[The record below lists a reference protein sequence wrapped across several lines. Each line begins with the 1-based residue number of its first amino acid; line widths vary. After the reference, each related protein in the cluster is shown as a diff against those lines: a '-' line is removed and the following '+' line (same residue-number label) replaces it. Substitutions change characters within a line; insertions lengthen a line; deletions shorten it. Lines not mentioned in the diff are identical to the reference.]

1 MNAGLVGVL
10 LPVAFDEYFA
20 RILHGIAEAAYE
32 RRLRLMLWPTRHEH
46 AREVALLEELRGSTD
61 GAILVL
67 PEQSSE
73 ELVQARSDGY
83 PLVVIDPL
91 APLDPA
97 IPLVSAAHESGGEQA
112 MQHLLDLGHRRI
124 AAITGPPG
132 WVATEQRRRAYRG
145 TLEAAGIPFDAGLE
159 LEADFDFEPGTQAA
173 AVLLDLDPPPTA
185 IFAFSD
191 MIAVGAMRAARAR
204 GIGIPDEVSI
214 VGFDD
219 SAYASVVQ
227 PALTTVRQPLAE
239 MGSTAIDLLLRL
251 IRKEAVDTLH
261 LEPFTRLVVRE
272 TTAPPRVGG

>member
-1 MNAGLVGVL
+1 MKAGLVGVL
-10 LPVAFDEYFA
+10 LPVVYDEYFA
-20 RILHGIAEAAYE
+20 RILHGVADAAYE

-67 PEQSSE
+67 PEHSSE
-73 ELVQARSDGY
+73 ELVAAGAGGY

-91 APLDPA
+91 APLDA
-97 IPLVSAAHESGGEQA
+97 GIPSVSAAHESGGEQA

-132 WVATEQRRRAYRG
+132 WVATERRRRAYRG
-145 TLEAAGIPFDAGLE
+145 ALAAAGIPFAAALE
-159 LEADFDFEPGTQAA
+159 LEADFDFEPGAQAA
-173 AVLLDLDPPPTA
+173 AVLLELDPPPTA

-204 GIGIPDEVSI
+204 GIGIPDQLSI

-239 MGSTAIDLLLRL
+239 MGATAVDLLLRL

-272 TTAPPRVGG
+272 TTAPPRLGG

>member
-1 MNAGLVGVL
+1 MKAGLIGVL

-20 RILHGIAEAAYE
+20 RILHGVAEAAYE
-32 RRLRLMLWPTRHEH
+32 RRMRLMLWPTSHEH
-46 AREVALLEELRGSTD
+46 AREVALLEEFRGSTD

-67 PEQSSE
+67 PEHSSE
-73 ELVQARSDGY
+73 ELVAACSDGY

-97 IPLVSAAHESGGEQA
+97 IPSVSAAHRSGGEQA

-132 WVATEQRRRAYRG
+132 WVATEERRRAYRAA
-145 TLEAAGIPFDAGLE
+145 LAAAGIPFDPGLE

-191 MIAVGAMRAARAR
+191 MIAVGAMRAAQAR
-204 GIGIPDEVSI
+204 GIGIPDRLSI

-239 MGSTAIDLLLRL
+239 MGATAVDLLLRL
-251 IRKEAVDTLH
+251 IRKQAVDTLH

-272 TTAPPRVGG
+272 TTAPPRLGG